1 VITFDD
7 GFYDFYKKALP
18 ALKKHGFTAT
28 MFLPTAFISDRR
40 QNFNFNDYLTW
51 EEIRDLRRNGVNFG
65 SYTVNHLKLHNL
77 EKNDVEYEIKYSKKK
92 IEREIGQPVESFSYP
107 LAFPEHDIKFIRL
120 LKMLLKKC
128 GYKDGVSTR
137 MGIANSKDVAFF
149 HKRIPMNTF
158 DDINFFKAKLD
169 GAYNWVYYPQLF
181 SKKVKKLARIY
192 KN

>member
-107 LAFPEHDIKFIRL
+107 LSFP
-120 LKMLLKKC
+120 
-128 GYKDGVSTR
+128 GT
-137 MGIANSKDVAFF
+137 
-149 HKRIPMNTF
+149 
-158 DDINFFKAKLD
+158 
-169 GAYNWVYYPQLF
+169 
-181 SKKVKKLARIY
+181 
-192 KN
+192 